1 MRADWQT
8 GQLGDFFEIVTGGT
22 PPKAKKEMYG
32 SYMPLVKPPELTGA
46 GVQSGED
53 FLSEEGAAA
62 SRILPVGSV
71 LVSCIGN
78 LGKIGISKVELATN
92 QQINSI
98 KPNAGKAFPEFVFY
112 LVQAPHFS
120 DQLHRLASGTTVSI
134 VNKSKF
140 KSILVDLPS
149 LPEQKNIVATLDEAF
164 EGIDTVVANTEKNL
178 ANAREMFES
187 YLSSVFSQRGDVW
200 VERRLEEIASSTQ
213 IGLVRNRKEQGDSLE
228 YSYVKMDNI
237 TPNNYFDSK
246 NIVRVEAKQSEVEKY
261 SLKKGDLLFSTRN
274 SYELVGKS
282 CLYDIEKK
290 EPVLFNNN
298 IMRIRFVEEIS
309 PNFAAYLFHS
319 PKVKKQLENMKSGTT
334 NVSAI
339 YYKSLK
345 NIRLAFPSLD
355 TQKTICGRLDEM
367 SARTQELEAIY
378 QHKLTALAELK
389 QSLLQKAFS
398 SELTA
403 REAEAAVEEATA

>member
-1 MRADWQT
+1 M
-8 GQLGDFFEIVTGGT
+8 
-22 PPKAKKEMYG
+22 
-32 SYMPLVKPPELTGA
+32 
-46 GVQSGED
+46 
-53 FLSEEGAAA
+53 
-62 SRILPVGSV
+62 
-71 LVSCIGN
+71 
-78 LGKIGISKVELATN
+78 
-92 QQINSI
+92 
-98 KPNAGKAFPEFVFY
+98 
-112 LVQAPHFS
+112 
-120 DQLHRLASGTTVSI
+120 
-134 VNKSKF
+134 NKSKF